1 MKILLVHPH
10 LDFYGGAEL
19 VINNFASILQ
29 KKNHQ
34 CAIVTLSSSKEFKK
48 KLRGVKFFLP
58 QKQYGFQIR
67 GKSLVSALGLI
78 KEIFILRNLIKKVYK
93 DYDVINVHNFPT
105 TWAVAGLPK
114 PIVWMCNEP
123 PDLWTNPNPNVSLKL
138 IRYLGIKLD
147 IFIVRNF
154 IKKIVVADQNNADY
168 FIKRYG
174 IKPEIIN
181 YGIDYQFFSK
191 SKPDKEL
198 TKKYGL
204 DNKFIVIQVGV
215 LTPQKNQLES
225 LKAIKNLRNEI
236 KKIKIVLAGNDKTLY
251 GEKLKNYVSENKMN
265 DNACFTGQLHQEL
278 IKSLYASSDVAVF
291 PIKVQGGWL
300 SPFEALSAG
309 VPIVVYPTMGAA
321 SIISKNNLGIVS
333 KDLSKSILTIFKNYN
348 KLDFKQ
354 NLEKSQKWIRNNLTW
369 EKFTEQMLNIFK
381 EGVL

>member
-19 VINNFASILQ
+19 VIDKFTSLL
-29 KKNHQ
+29 KKKKHQ
-34 CAIVTLSSSKEFKK
+34 CAIVTLSIDKEFKK
-48 KLRGVKFFLP
+48 KLIDVKLFLP
-58 QKQYGFQIR
+58 KKQYGYQIR
-67 GKSLVSALGLI
+67 GKSLISALGLI

-105 TWAVAGLPK
+105 TWAVTGLSR

-123 PDLWTNPNPNVSLKL
+123 PDLWTNPNPNVLLKL

-191 SKPDKEL
+191 SKSNKEL
-198 TKKYGL
+198 IKKYDL
-204 DNKFIVIQVGV
+204 NNKFIIIQVGM
-215 LTPQKNQLES
+215 LTSQKNQLES
-225 LKAIKNLRNEI
+225 LKAVNNLKSKIKG
-236 KKIKIVLAGNDKTLY
+236 IKIVLAGNDKTSY
-251 GEKLKNYVSENKMN
+251 GQELKNYVFKNGMSN
-265 DNACFTGQLHQEL
+265 DVCFTGQLSQE
-278 IKSLYASSDVAVF
+278 IIGSLYVSSNVAVF

-321 SIISKNNLGIVS
+321 SIISKNNLGVVS

-348 KLDFKQ
+348 KLDFKR
-354 NLEKSQKWIRNNLTW
+354 NLEKSQKWIKNNLTW

-381 EGVL
+381 EGVS

>member
-19 VINNFASILQ
+19 VIDKFTSYLK

-34 CAIVTLSSSKEFKK
+34 CAIVTLSINEDFKK
-48 KLRGVKFFLP
+48 RTASVKFFLP
-58 QKQYGFQIR
+58 QKQYTFQIR
-67 GKSLVSALGLI
+67 GKSLISALGLI

-105 TWAVAGLPK
+105 TWAAAGLSK
-114 PIVWMCNEP
+114 SIVWMCNEP
-123 PDLWTNPNPNVSLKL
+123 PDLWTNQKPNILLKF
-138 IRYLGIKLD
+138 IRDLGIKLD

-154 IKKIVVADQNNADY
+154 IKNIVVADQNNADY

-174 IKPEIIN
+174 IKPSIIN

-191 SKPDKEL
+191 SKPNKEL
-198 TKKYGL
+198 IKKYGL
-204 DNKFIVIQVGV
+204 NDKFIVIQVGV

-225 LKAIKNLRNEI
+225 LKAIKNLRDKIN
-236 KKIKIVLAGNDKTLY
+236 KIKIVLAGNDKTSY
-251 GEKLKNYVSENKMN
+251 GEKLKNYVSENKISN
-265 DNACFTGQLHQEL
+265 NVCFTGQLTQEL
-278 IKSLYASSDVAVF
+278 IKSIYASSNVAVS

-300 SPFEALSAG
+300 SPFEALSVG
-309 VPIVVYPTMGAA
+309 VPIIVYPTMGAA
-321 SIISKNNLGIVS
+321 EIIKKNNLGIVS
-333 KDLSKSILTIFKNYN
+333 KNLSESILTIFKNYN
-348 KLDFKQ
+348 KLDF
-354 NLEKSQKWIRNNLTW
+354 NRSLEKSQKWVKDNLTW